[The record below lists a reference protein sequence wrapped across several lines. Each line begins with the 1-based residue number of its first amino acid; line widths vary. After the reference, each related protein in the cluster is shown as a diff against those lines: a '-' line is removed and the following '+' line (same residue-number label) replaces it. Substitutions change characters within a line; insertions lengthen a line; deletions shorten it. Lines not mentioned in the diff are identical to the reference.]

1 MTASTTTAPRSD
13 AGMTHKQILEALSGL
28 LLGLFVAILSSTVVS
43 NALPRIITDL
53 HGTQSGY
60 TWVVTATLLATTAST
75 PIWGKLSDLYS
86 KKLLVQ
92 LSLVVFV
99 VGSAIAGTSQAIGPL
114 IAARVVQGLGAGGL
128 TALSQVCIAAM
139 IPPRERGRYS
149 GYLGAV
155 LAVATVA
162 GPLIGGV
169 IVDTS
174 WLGWRWC
181 FYVGV
186 PFAVAAI
193 ILLQKTLHLPTYRRD
208 DVRIDW
214 VGATLITAAVSL
226 LLVWVSLAGNN
237 FDWWSWETIVMV
249 LGAVVI
255 GAAALFVESRA
266 KEPIIPLTL
275 FKVRSIALAVAGSL
289 FVGIAL
295 FGSTVFLSQYFQT
308 SRGDSPTQAGLST
321 MPLILG
327 LFVSSLVSGRI
338 ITRTG
343 KWKRFLV
350 AGAVLITIG
359 FAAMSTMRVDTPYA
373 LLATY
378 MAVIGLGLG
387 MTMQNLVLS
396 VQNAVPITQLGA
408 ASSTVAFFR
417 SLGGAVG
424 VSALGAVL
432 AHKVSSHTAE
442 GLAAL
447 GIRTPA
453 SSGNQIPDLATLPAP
468 VAQVIRTSYGIG
480 AGDIFLVAAPITL
493 LALIAVVLIREVPLR
508 VTNAVPGD
516 DPASTTDVSEADAV
530 PAAAATAVLPVAT
543 AQSGANG
550 AAQSGA
556 NGAARSGGNGAARSG
571 GNGAAR
577 SGANGAARSGVNGV
591 AGATPVQPRLLSN
604 AALLSGSV
612 FGPARQPI
620 AGAVLTALDPTG
632 GEVLRTTTGPAG
644 TYRLQFPSGGTFL
657 IVVSTTGHE
666 PAVSTVSLAEGQLER
681 NFMLDATGSVAGHVR
696 DAAGRP
702 RGGVS
707 VTIIDARG
715 EVVAV
720 AITGPDGSYELTD
733 LNPGDYTLTAIS
745 VGSKPAA
752 YGVQLTNAG
761 RTELD
766 IDLPATSALRG
777 QITSRST
784 GAPVP
789 DAAVALL
796 DAHGMVLSTALADG
810 HGRYVFD
817 AVTPGDYTVVAS
829 GYAPSGRTVRVGSA
843 AGQELELRLGHER
856 DVDDDALP
864 SGRHSY
870 VERMTAATRNAGTGA
885 DTSDDPSTHR

>member
-1 MTASTTTAPRSD
+1 MTTTTTTAPRQG
-13 AGMTHKQILEALSGL
+13 AGMSHPEILQALSGL

-186 PFAVAAI
+186 PFAIAAI

-208 DVRIDW
+208 DLRIDW
-214 VGATLITAAVSL
+214 LGATLITASVSL
-226 LLVWVSLAGNN
+226 LLIWVSLAGNN
-237 FDWWSWETIVMV
+237 FGWWSWETVVMV
-249 LGAVVI
+249 VGAVVI
-255 GAAALFVESRA
+255 GAAALFVESKAR
-266 KEPIIPLTL
+266 EPIIPLSL
-275 FKVRSIALAVAGSL
+275 FKIRSISLAVIASL

-295 FGSTVFLSQYFQT
+295 FGATVFLSQYFQT

-327 LFVSSLVSGRI
+327 LFVSSLISGRI

-350 AGAVLITIG
+350 AGAVLITVG
-359 FAAMSTMRVDTPYA
+359 FALMSTMRVDTPYP

-387 MTMQNLVLS
+387 MTLQNLVLS
-396 VQNAVPITQLGA
+396 VQNAVPITQLGT
-408 ASSTVAFFR
+408 ASATVAFFR

-432 AHKVSSHTAE
+432 AHKVASQTAE

-453 SSGNQIPDLATLPAP
+453 ASGNQIPDLSTLPVP
-468 VAQVIRTSYGIG
+468 VADVIRSSYGIG
-480 AGDIFLVAAPITL
+480 AGDIFLVAAPITF
-493 LALIAVVLIREVPLR
+493 LALIAVLFIKEVPLR
-508 VTNAVPGD
+508 VTNAVPAEEQAN
-516 DPASTTDVSEADAV
+516 ASLDLSEGGPV
-530 PAAAATAVLPVAT
+530 PGAAGAAALSVDTDQTSPTGTAGHVAEDVPPAGT
-543 AQSGANG
+543 PAPDGRNG
-550 AAQSGA
+550 APDVPGVP
-556 NGAARSGGNGAARSG
+556 
-571 GNGAAR
+571 
-577 SGANGAARSGVNGV
+577 GVNGTTGI
-591 AGATPVQPRLLSN
+591 APVSSRLLSN
-604 AALLSGSV
+604 AALLSGTV
-612 FGPARQPI
+612 FGPHRQPI
-620 AGAVLTALDPTG
+620 TGAVLTALDPSG
-632 GEVLRTTTGPAG
+632 GEVLRTTTDRDGS
-644 TYRLQFPSGGTFL
+644 YRLQFSSGGTFL
-657 IVVSTTGHE
+657 VVVSTTGHE
-666 PAVSTVSLAEGQLER
+666 PSVSTVALAEGQLER
-681 NFMLDATGSVAGHVR
+681 NFTLDATGSVGGHVR

-720 AITGPDGSYELTD
+720 AVTGPDGSYELTD

-752 YGVQLTNAG
+752 YGVQLSTSG
-761 RTELD
+761 RTVVD
-766 IDLPATSALRG
+766 VDLPATSALRG
-777 QITSRST
+777 LVSSRTT

-796 DAHGMVLSTALADG
+796 DAHGMVLSTVLADER
-810 HGRYVFD
+810 GRYVFD

-829 GYAPSGRTVRVGSA
+829 GYAPAGRTVRVDAA
-843 AGQELELRLGHER
+843 AGEDVELRLGHER

-864 SGRHSY
+864 SGRHSAP
-870 VERMTAATRNAGTGA
+870 EPTNAEPTNARTTNNAPTG
-885 DTSDDPSTHR
+885 R

>member
-1 MTASTTTAPRSD
+1 MTTSTTTAPRSD
-13 AGMTHKQILEALSGL
+13 AGMTHSQILEALSGL

-214 VGATLITAAVSL
+214 LGATFITASVSL
-226 LLVWVSLAGNN
+226 LLIWVSLAGTN
-237 FDWWSWETIVMV
+237 FGWWSWQTIVMV
-249 LGAVVI
+249 LGAIVI

-275 FKVRSIALAVAGSL
+275 FKVRSIALAVTGSL

-350 AGAVLITIG
+350 TGAVLITVG
-359 FAAMSTMRVDTPYA
+359 FAAMSTMRVDTPYV

-387 MTMQNLVLS
+387 MTLQNLVLS
-396 VQNAVPITQLGA
+396 VQNAVPITQLGT
-408 ASSTVAFFR
+408 ASATVAFFR

-432 AHKVSSHTAE
+432 AHKVTSHTAE

-447 GIRTPA
+447 GIRTAPT
-453 SSGNQIPDLATLPAP
+453 SGNQIPDLNTLPAP
-468 VAQVIRTSYGIG
+468 VANVIRTSYGIG
-480 AGDIFLVAAPITL
+480 AGDIFLVAAPITF
-493 LALIAVVLIREVPLR
+493 LALIAVLLIKEVPLR
-508 VTNAVPGD
+508 LTNAVPGEE
-516 DPASTTDVSEADAV
+516 PANTTADISEADGV
-530 PAAAATAVLPVAT
+530 PAAAATAALSVDTAQDGTAHEARSADPVAP
-543 AQSGANG
+543 A
-550 AAQSGA
+550 
-556 NGAARSGGNGAARSG
+556 
-571 GNGAAR
+571 
-577 SGANGAARSGVNGV
+577 GVNGT
-591 AGATPVQPRLLSN
+591 AGAAPVAPRLLSN

-612 FGPARQPI
+612 FGPSRQPI
-620 AGAVLTALDPTG
+620 AGAVLTVLDPAG
-632 GEVLRTTTGPAG
+632 GEVLRTSTDRAG
-644 TYRLQFPSGGTFL
+644 SYRLQFPSGGTFL
-657 IVVSTTGHE
+657 VVVSTTGHE
-666 PAVSTVSLAEGQLER
+666 PAVSTVSLAEGALER
-681 NFMLDATGSVAGHVR
+681 NFTLDAAGSVAGRVR
-696 DAAGRP
+696 DGAGRP

-720 AITGPDGSYELTD
+720 AVTGPDGSYELTD

-745 VGSKPAA
+745 VGSRPAA
-752 YGVQLTNAG
+752 YGVHLTNSG

-777 QITSRST
+777 QVTSRST
-784 GAPVP
+784 GTPVP

-796 DAHGMVLSTALADG
+796 DAHGMVLATVLADDR
-810 HGRYVFD
+810 GRYLFEG
-817 AVTPGDYTVVAS
+817 VTPGDYTVVAS
-829 GYAPSGRTVRVGSA
+829 GYAPSGRTVRVGET
-843 AGQELELRLGHER
+843 AGEELEVRLGHER
-856 DVDDDALP
+856 DVDDDVLP

-870 VERMTAATRNAGTGA
+870 VQSVGEATRHDAPT
-885 DTSDDPSTHR
+885 RR